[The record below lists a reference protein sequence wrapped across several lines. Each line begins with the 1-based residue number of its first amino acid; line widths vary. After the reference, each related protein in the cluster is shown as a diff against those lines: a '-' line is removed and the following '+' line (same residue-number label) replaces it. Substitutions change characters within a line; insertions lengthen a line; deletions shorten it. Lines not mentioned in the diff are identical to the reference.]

1 MSRTVPRRAARL
13 QIDRPRAP
21 RTKTARALRC
31 VALLLSMAL
40 LAACAGEDP
49 AALAKAQAEH
59 AAANE
64 ATAKSEAAAFD
75 TAVAEQ
81 DWRMAKAHA
90 DILIAKHPGTQTA
103 KRLQG
108 EYDAIKIKAE
118 AEREDART
126 AALWSYTVQ
135 AVTGG
140 QQTSAAIYSKEM
152 VDVDGTGPTAVRLIF
167 RDHPSWGRS
176 TYLVLQ
182 TGDFDCYGGCKVTI
196 AIDDKPA
203 KAMAA
208 SRPKTDEAIAMFIED
223 EAALWKMTKGS
234 SLMTIEFPAKGM
246 GKRTAV
252 FEVAGL
258 DHGKLPKWN

>member
-1 MSRTVPRRAARL
+1 LLS
-13 QIDRPRAP
+13 I
-21 RTKTARALRC
+21 
-31 VALLLSMAL
+31 ALLS
-40 LAACAGEDP
+40 ACAGEDP
-49 AALAKAQAEH
+49 AALAKAQAEQ

-64 ATAKSEAAAFD
+64 ATAKSEAVAFD
-75 TAVAEQ
+75 TAVTEQ

-90 DILIAKHPGTQTA
+90 DILIAKYPGTETA

-108 EYDAIKIKAE
+108 EYDAIKRKAE

-140 QQTSAAIYSKEM
+140 QQTSAAIYSKDM
-152 VDVDGTGPTAVRLIF
+152 VDVDGTGPTAVRMIF

-182 TGDFDCYGGCKVTI
+182 NGDFDCYGGCKVKI
-196 AIDDKPA
+196 AIDAKPA

-223 EAALWKMTKGS
+223 EAALWKMTKGAT
-234 SLMTIEFPAKGM
+234 LMTIEFPVKGM

-258 DHGKLPKWN
+258 DHGKLAAWN

>member
-1 MSRTVPRRAARL
+1 MSGTFLLRVARL
-13 QIDRPRAP
+13 RASQ
-21 RTKTARALRC
+21 LC
-31 VALLLSMAL
+31 VSHMKITYPLCGAMLMLSVLL

-49 AALAKAQAEH
+49 AALAKAQAEQ

-64 ATAKSEAAAFD
+64 ATAKGEAAAFD
-75 TAVAEQ
+75 SAVAEQ

-90 DILIAKHPGTQTA
+90 DILIAKYPGTETA

-126 AALWSYTVQ
+126 AALWSYNVQ
-135 AVTGG
+135 DVTGG
-140 QQTSAAIYSKEM
+140 QQTSAAIYSKDT

-182 TGDFDCYGGCKVTI
+182 TGDFDCYGGCKIKI
-196 AIDDKPA
+196 AIDGKPA

-223 EAALWKMTKGS
+223 EAALWKMTKGA
-234 SLMTIEFPAKGM
+234 SLMNIEFLAKGM

-258 DHGKLPKWN
+258 DHGKLAKWN

>member
-1 MSRTVPRRAARL
+1 MKQASVSVSRKL
-13 QIDRPRAP
+13 
-21 RTKTARALRC
+21 RTMT
-31 VALLLSMAL
+31 LLLSAVL

-49 AALAKAQAEH
+49 AAVAKAQAEQ
-59 AAANE
+59 AAEKEAEAKRE
-64 ATAKSEAAAFD
+64 ATAFD
-75 TAVAEQ
+75 TAVTEQ

-90 DILIAKHPGTQTA
+90 DNLIAKYPGTETA

-108 EYDAIKIKAE
+108 EYDAIKAKAE

-135 AVTGG
+135 EVLKGK
-140 QQTSAAIYSKEM
+140 QTSAAIYSKDT

-176 TYLVLQ
+176 SYLVLQ
-182 TGDFDCYGGCKVTI
+182 TGDFDCYGGCKVHVK
-196 AIDDKPA
+196 IDDKPA

-223 EAALWKMTKGS
+223 EPALWKMTKNA